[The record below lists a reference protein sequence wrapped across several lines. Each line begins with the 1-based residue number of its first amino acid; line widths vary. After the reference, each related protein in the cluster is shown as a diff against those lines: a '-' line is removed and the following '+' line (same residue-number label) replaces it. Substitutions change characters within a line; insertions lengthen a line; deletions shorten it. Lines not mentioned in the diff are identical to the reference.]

1 MNEISTAIASAV
13 EEQGAAPGEISRN
26 VEEASTGTAEVS
38 SNIVGVAQASQQT
51 SAGSSQVLSPA
62 SELAMNGER
71 LKRKVDTFLHPV
83 RAIQS
88 RGARRFADAA
98 KRKPPRDRSLRGFRL
113 GGPKRDRTADLHNA
127 IVALSQLSYG
137 PEAPEDRRLGTAVP
151 KSGQKLSSGPPYF
164 KRIIALGVPPKGLRK
179 A

>member
-1 MNEISTAIASAV
+1 VNEISTAIASAV
-13 EEQGAAPGEISRN
+13 EARGAANREISRN

-51 SAGSSQVLSPA
+51 SAGSSQVLSAA

-71 LKRKVDTFLHPV
+71 LKPEVDTFLHAV

-98 KRKPPRDRSLRGFRL
+98 KRKPRAIARCGGFVLVDPSGIEPLTSTMPLWRS
-113 GGPKRDRTADLHNA
+113 P
-127 IVALSQLSYG
+127 S
-137 PEAPEDRRLGTAVP
+137 
-151 KSGQKLSSGPPYF
+151 
-164 KRIIALGVPPKGLRK
+164 
-179 A
+179 